1 MRDGSLPTPSG
12 DEAADRYRR
21 AEELLGAAGFSWYEI
36 SNWARSPQAQC
47 RHNLLYWRN
56 HHWWGVGPGAHSHVA
71 GVRWSNVKDP
81 EAWASGMADG
91 APQLDE
97 LEVLDAGQQALERLM
112 LGVRL
117 AEGLP
122 VEGLPA
128 DAVGRVEANR
138 LATVADERLV
148 LTLDGRLLADTVV
161 RSLTG

>member
-1 MRDGSLPTPSG
+1 
-12 DEAADRYRR
+12 
-21 AEELLGAAGFSWYEI
+21 
-36 SNWARSPQAQC
+36 
-47 RHNLLYWRN
+47 
-56 HHWWGVGPGAHSHVA
+56 VA

-81 EAWASGMADG
+81 EAWASGMTAG

-161 RSLTG
+161 RSLAG